1 MPHATLSSKFQ
12 ISIPKEVRE
21 RMNLQPGQKVG
32 FIERGGLFYFAR
44 VPTFDELRGSM
55 KGSDTTFERDR
66 TDRLE
71 RYKHIKPAPL
81 ARKAA

>member
-1 MPHATLSSKFQ
+1 MPTATLSSKFQ

-21 RMNLQPGQKVG
+21 QLNLQPGQKVG
-32 FIERGGLFYFAR
+32 FLQVGKQFYFSR
-44 VPTFDELRGSM
+44 VPTLDELKGMM
-55 KGSDTTFERDR
+55 KGAPPFERER

-71 RYKHIKPAPL
+71 RYTNIKP

>member
-21 RMNLQPGQKVG
+21 QLNLQPGQKVG
-32 FIERGGLFYFAR
+32 FIERGGQFYFSR
-44 VPTFDELRGSM
+44 VPTLDELKGMMRGAAP
-55 KGSDTTFERDR
+55 FERDR

-71 RYKHIKPAPL
+71 RYKHIKPA
-81 ARKAA
+81 RKAA